1 MCRVVLKLMHALVIP
16 SFSGRWSYN
25 TIVDTILTMFDA
37 LVSLKSFPV
46 GNVTSPLQTTNGGAI
61 STKPKEFLWTKRRR
75 AHQSCPLHQG
85 RVQIV
90 QGLLFF
96 LDFFFNK
103 CPRLDSRFLSNT
115 EVKFLHHQDPQKG
128 VSAHLAVIFTSC
140 VFFSA
145 GLIYDQFGW
154 SVVSCCGQFLS
165 LLACVYLV

>member
-96 LDFFFNK
+96 LDFFLTNVRVWTPGFCQTRRSSFCITK
-103 CPRLDSRFLSNT
+103 IHKRASQ
-115 EVKFLHHQDPQKG
+115 H
-128 VSAHLAVIFTSC
+128 I
-140 VFFSA
+140 
-145 GLIYDQFGW
+145 
-154 SVVSCCGQFLS
+154 
-165 LLACVYLV
+165 

>member
-1 MCRVVLKLMHALVIP
+1 MCRVVLTLMHALVIP
-16 SFSGRWSYN
+16 SFGVRWSYN
-25 TIVDTILTMFDA
+25 TILDTILTMFDT

-96 LDFFFNK
+96 LDFFLTNVRVWTPGFCQTRRSSFCITK
-103 CPRLDSRFLSNT
+103 IHKRAS
-115 EVKFLHHQDPQKG
+115 KH
-128 VSAHLAVIFTSC
+128 I
-140 VFFSA
+140 
-145 GLIYDQFGW
+145 
-154 SVVSCCGQFLS
+154 
-165 LLACVYLV
+165 